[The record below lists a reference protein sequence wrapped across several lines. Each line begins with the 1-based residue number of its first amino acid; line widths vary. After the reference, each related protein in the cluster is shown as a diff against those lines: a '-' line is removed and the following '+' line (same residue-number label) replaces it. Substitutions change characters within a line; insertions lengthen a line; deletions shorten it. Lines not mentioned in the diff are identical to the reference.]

1 MDVSK
6 LYNAKHHR
14 KLGHHRCVV
23 NYNKYTG
30 KKESI
35 DFYHHDT
42 CIFIVYLND
51 KTYFMSDE
59 GYATATTHRALVQ
72 YMNFFDNLGY
82 KMRGCYI
89 ANTRYFPY
97 KFVHR

>member
-1 MDVSK
+1 MDVNK
-6 LYNAKHHR
+6 LFNAKHHR
-14 KLGHHRCVV
+14 KSGHHRCVV

-30 KKESI
+30 EKESI
-35 DFYHHDT
+35 DFYHHNT
-42 CIFIVYLND
+42 CIFIVDVKN

-59 GYATATTHRALVQ
+59 GYATASTHRALVQ
-72 YMNFFDNLGY
+72 YMNFFDELGY

-89 ANTRYFPY
+89 ASTRYFPY